1 MRNKMDTFLWLISHF
16 SCRITVVLLSVLD
29 FLGLSWLHQ
38 SGGLKALVKTHIP
51 LIITIGIIML
61 LFSITFAVIG
71 GKAGYEYVDME
82 RSRRWLYRSTA
93 FSRGDNTFMNVLYWA
108 CKFALIPIIIAL
120 LALLIYIIVDLV
132 HYC

>member
-1 MRNKMDTFLWLISHF
+1 MDGFLWLISHF
-16 SCRITVVLLSVLD
+16 SCRLTVVLLSIPDL
-29 FLGLSWLHQ
+29 LWLYGLYNTGKLRPYVS
-38 SGGLKALVKTHIP
+38 AHIP
-51 LIITIGIIML
+51 LLITISIIML
-61 LFSITFAVIG
+61 LLSITFAIIG

-108 CKFALIPIIIAL
+108 CKFALFPIIIAL
-120 LALLIYIIVDLV
+120 LAILIYIIIDFA